1 MATGQGY
8 ADPMT
13 ATQANPAVAVP
24 FDLLAPSERSLL
36 RDVWGEVRA
45 TARYAHLLRLLVS
58 SSLRT
63 ENTNT
68 VFGFFW
74 WVLDPL
80 LQMMVY
86 VVFIGV
92 ILSRG
97 GPDYPI
103 FILTAIISWELLV
116 KATQGSAAATL
127 KKERAM
133 RQVAFPKTIL
143 PLSQVI
149 GAGAHFVFAFGVL
162 LVVAVPFGIY
172 PSAYVLL
179 VIPIALVQIT
189 LVTGI
194 ALFISALNV
203 FFRDTTKI
211 ITYVFRMGFFLSP
224 ALYPVTVVPDRLR
237 PIYDLNPFV
246 TLFDSYRAIVMNHSL
261 PDWSSLGIVAG
272 GSLIVLMLGYLFFV
286 RLQPS
291 FAKLV

>member
-1 MATGQGY
+1 
-8 ADPMT
+8 MT
-13 ATQANPAVAVP
+13 ATQADPAVAVP
-24 FDLLAPSERSLL
+24 FDLLVAPKRSLL
-36 RDVWGEVRA
+36 RDAWSEVRA
-45 TARYAHLLRLLVS
+45 TARYSHLLRLLVS

-63 ENTNT
+63 ENSNT

-86 VVFIGV
+86 VIFIGV
-92 ILSRG
+92 ILGRA

-127 KKERAM
+127 RKERAM

-149 GAGAHFVFAFGVL
+149 GAAAHFMFAFGVL

-172 PSAYVLL
+172 PSAYALL
-179 VIPIALVQIT
+179 VIPIALVQVT
-189 LVTGI
+189 LTTGI
-194 ALFISALNV
+194 ALFLSALNV
-203 FFRDTTKI
+203 FLRDTSKI
-211 ITYVFRMGFFLSP
+211 ITYVFRMGFYLSP
-224 ALYPVTVVPDRLR
+224 VLYPVAVVPERFR

-246 TLFDSYRAIVMNHSL
+246 TLFDAYRAIVMEHSM

-272 GSLIVLMLGYLFFV
+272 GSIVALVLGYLFFV
-286 RLQPS
+286 RLQTS

>member
-1 MATGQGY
+1 MA
-8 ADPMT
+8 
-13 ATQANPAVAVP
+13 ATQADPAVAVP
-24 FDLLAPSERSLL
+24 FDVLAPSKRSLL
-36 RDVWGEVRA
+36 RDAWGEVRA
-45 TARYAHLLRLLVS
+45 AARYRHLLRLLVS

-63 ENTNT
+63 ENSNT

-80 LQMMVY
+80 LQMAVY
-86 VVFIGV
+86 MIFIGV
-92 ILSRG
+92 LLSRG

-116 KATQGSAAATL
+116 KATQGSTTATL

-143 PLSQVI
+143 PLSEVI
-149 GAGAHFVFAFGVL
+149 GAGAHFMFAFGVL
-162 LVVAVPFGIY
+162 LVVAVPFGFF
-172 PSAYVLL
+172 PSAYALL
-179 VIPIALVQIT
+179 VVPIALVQLT
-189 LVTGI
+189 LTTGI
-194 ALFISALNV
+194 AFFISALNV

-224 ALYPVTVVPDRLR
+224 ALYPVTVVPDRFR

-246 TLFDSYRAIVMNHSL
+246 TLFDAYRSIVMEHST

-272 GSLIVLMLGYLFFV
+272 GSIVALVLGYLFFV
-286 RLQPS
+286 RLQTS